1 MRSVDERM
9 EFRGNTM
16 YIGVVQRKCGSG
28 LESKD
33 VMCMCVYVWVLGV
46 RSRVDQRSHQGLD
59 GSCWGRQGE

>member
-1 MRSVDERM
+1 
-9 EFRGNTM
+9 M